1 MPGGSPLWPMAADE
15 VQKMR
20 EVQREYSVRA
30 FGLSGRNYAPTAKG
44 LGSAVSTLKSYLG
57 RG

>member
-1 MPGGSPLWPMAADE
+1 MAADE